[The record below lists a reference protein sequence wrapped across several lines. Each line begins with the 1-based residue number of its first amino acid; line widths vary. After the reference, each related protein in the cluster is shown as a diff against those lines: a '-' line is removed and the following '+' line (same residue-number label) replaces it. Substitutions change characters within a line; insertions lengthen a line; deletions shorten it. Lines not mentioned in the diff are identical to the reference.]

1 MITFLRLTII
11 SMGVLAFLI
20 SCSGLRFNQ
29 KDTKESTVIGYI
41 HDLEVSSLTQINRLE
56 LRDFSGKIWIFD
68 GSEFSHILPSHLRQH
83 LILATPIEIRF
94 QNTGEINKIIE
105 IRDHIEGLPSLQHE

>member
-11 SMGVLAFLI
+11 SVGVLAFLI

-29 KDTKESTVIGYI
+29 KDTKEGTETGYI
-41 HDLEVSSLTQINRLE
+41 HDLEVSSLTQIKRLE

-94 QNTGEINKIIE
+94 QKTGEINKIIE
-105 IRDHIEGLPSLQHE
+105 IRDHIEGLPSSQHE